1 MVWLLLVAWGGQPDV
16 AKVAE
21 PAISTVTQTVIGSL
35 LILSWLIAIIAI
47 WQLIKV
53 QNARIADKDADSKRI
68 EKLNEKLITVFSEF
82 KNSIDNL
89 TAAEKE
95 GQAILTSTKQSLDT
109 VILAA
114 VQGRGNLGPQAQA
127 PMQGE

>member
-1 MVWLLLVAWGGQPDV
+1 MTWLLLAASQPDV
-16 AKVAE
+16 GKVAE
-21 PAISTVTQTVIGSL
+21 PAISTLTQTVIGSL
-35 LILSWLIAIIAI
+35 LVLSWIIAGLAL

-95 GQAILTSTKQSLDT
+95 GQAVLQGLKQSHDT
-109 VILAA
+109 VLLAA
-114 VQGRGNLGPQAQA
+114 VQGRSILAAQV
-127 PMQGE
+127 PLPGGE